1 MEGLARVERD
11 LEDMKAALLRI
22 EERLDKKSEKVD
34 DRLRVLESRMAQVWV
49 LGILATL
56 IVAPL
61 ISLVIRKMGI

>member
-1 MEGLARVERD
+1 MEGLERVERD
-11 LEDMKAALLRI
+11 LEDMKAALVRI
-22 EERLDKKSEKVD
+22 EERLDKKGEKVD
-34 DRLRVLESRMAQVWV
+34 DRLRVLESRMAQIWV